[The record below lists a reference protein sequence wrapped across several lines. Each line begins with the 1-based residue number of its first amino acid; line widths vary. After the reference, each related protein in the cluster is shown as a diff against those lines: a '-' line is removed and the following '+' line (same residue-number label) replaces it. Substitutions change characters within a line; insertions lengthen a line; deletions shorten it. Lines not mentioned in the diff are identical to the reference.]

1 MTVNKL
7 IQFIKDISE
16 YKEFDGRFGCQEH
29 FAAVQNKLRQ
39 QQTEIKTLKRKLLGS
54 VMETVYTERTVEVI
68 FDYLE
73 KKQIEAKTL
82 TDEEIFYLADKIF
95 GKYYR
100 SKGLAFAKAILK
112 KAQEK

>member
-29 FAAVQNKLRQ
+29 FAAVQNKLLKQ
-39 QQTEIKTLKRKLLGS
+39 QAEIKTLKRKLLGS
-54 VMETVYTERTVEVI
+54 VMETVYAERTVEVI
-68 FDYLE
+68 SDYLE
-73 KKQIEAKTL
+73 KRQIEAKTL
-82 TDEEIFYLADKIF
+82 TDEEIIVCIDESEPDTADMI
-95 GKYYR
+95 R
-100 SKGLAFAKAILK
+100 FARAILR